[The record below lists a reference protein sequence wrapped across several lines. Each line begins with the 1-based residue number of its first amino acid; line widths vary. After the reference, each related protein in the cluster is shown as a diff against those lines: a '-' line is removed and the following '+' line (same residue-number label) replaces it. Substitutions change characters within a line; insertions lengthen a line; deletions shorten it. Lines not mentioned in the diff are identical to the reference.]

1 MVEEHSLGLL
11 PLLKQDL
18 IVLESGSRQPPKT
31 SLSRSTPPSE
41 DLRVC
46 SHDDDPLAGSLEAS
60 EVGAFEERGAAVDGA
75 TLKASAAMFQGA
87 ADCEDTCHHGGSEAM
102 IPSVC
107 IGAESCAES
116 HEKGASLFTERV
128 YSSGASILLERQA
141 NYACQFCPYM
151 TKWKAS
157 MIHHRRMHKR
167 ILPHKCDI
175 CGRGY
180 LRQSTLRYH
189 MRTHTDEHPYQ
200 CSLCPSTFSCRK
212 SLTEH
217 KSTHTDERPYLCNV
231 CDRAFKTLNALTS
244 HRRTHTVPDKL
255 RHHMREAKPQQTPK
269 TSRSSHFL
277 SSGSVYVYSKLERQN
292 APPISETTPGKNNIE
307 ELPQKEQVY
316 VPFADAAHEGTV
328 TSSVNGAALTTALTS
343 FGEFKVVGAEGSGQ
357 TYVLDTGF
365 VPLHATTVSTAG
377 ADLTTTLSDYTEY
390 NVASTMGEAHS
401 YVLVADSVRKGAV
414 TDIGT
419 DAQSTGRNVVGN
431 TGTEQANILVSDAL
445 PQNTSAGLAASTV
458 SITPSALLLKRN
470 TGSAIGEE
478 QAYVFLDEPTPWS
491 ASSTGVEPAEGC
503 LTIAKSSVKATSVGS
518 VASSTANDDD
528 DNELNAT
535 EVEKAL
541 AAVIKC
547 ASEPSR
553 TASVTGDKSSR
564 AAEARQGNSAYYVTV
579 SSLGPM
585 NIAEE
590 HSYSSRQGIFAVK
603 QPEYACPLC
612 PFKTRHRSAF
622 RPHQL
627 LHTGGKPHQCEVC
640 GQTFRLSYTLR
651 QHMRTHTGER
661 PYRCEVCD
669 RRFSVN
675 NCLRVHMRAHT
686 GERPYQCKFCDKAF
700 VALHGLKNHLSS
712 HSTEKP
718 FHCDSCAKSFPYA
731 AALKYHKARHCHHR
745 STGVGTSACH
755 GSEMCPDAISI
766 VQQDHDDGSQG

>member
-1 MVEEHSLGLL
+1 MGLVEEHSLGLL

-46 SHDDDPLAGSLEAS
+46 SHDDNPLAGSLEAS

-87 ADCEDTCHHGGSEAM
+87 ADSEDTCHHGGSEAM

-128 YSSGASILLERQA
+128 YSSGAGILLERQA

-244 HRRTHTVPDKL
+244 HRRTHT
-255 RHHMREAKPQQTPK
+255 
-269 TSRSSHFL
+269 
-277 SSGSVYVYSKLERQN
+277 
-292 APPISETTPGKNNIE
+292 ETTPGKNNVE
-307 ELPQKEQVY
+307 GLPQKEQVY
-316 VPFADAAHEGTV
+316 VPFADAAHQGTV
-328 TSSVNGAALTTALTS
+328 TSSVNGAALTTALSS
-343 FGEFKVVGAEGSGQ
+343 FGEFKVVGAEG
-357 TYVLDTGF
+357 
-365 VPLHATTVSTAG
+365 TV
-377 ADLTTTLSDYTEY
+377 
-390 NVASTMGEAHS
+390 
-401 YVLVADSVRKGAV
+401 
-414 TDIGT
+414 
-419 DAQSTGRNVVGN
+419 
-431 TGTEQANILVSDAL
+431 
-445 PQNTSAGLAASTV
+445 
-458 SITPSALLLKRN
+458 
-470 TGSAIGEE
+470 
-478 QAYVFLDEPTPWS
+478 
-491 ASSTGVEPAEGC
+491 
-503 LTIAKSSVKATSVGS
+503 
-518 VASSTANDDD
+518 
-528 DNELNAT
+528 
-535 EVEKAL
+535 
-541 AAVIKC
+541 
-547 ASEPSR
+547 
-553 TASVTGDKSSR
+553 SVTGDKSSR

-590 HSYSSRQGIFAVK
+590 HSYSSRQGILAVK

-686 GERPYQCKFCDKAF
+686 GERPYQCKLCDKAF

-718 FHCDSCAKSFPYA
+718 FHCDGCAKSFPYA
-731 AALKYHKARHCHHR
+731 AALKYHKAHHCHR
-745 STGVGTSACH
+745 QSTGVGTSTCR
-755 GSEMCPDAISI
+755 GSGKYPDAINIVERDHDKGSQGSSIDDKI
-766 VQQDHDDGSQG
+766 VQQPSKEF